1 MSNGINPD
9 DYIPVIVNSLDG
21 RSVTLSMEVIF
32 ESINALG
39 KHPFLVVITSTGLV
53 QARNKGFETLKK
65 TFNTDIITGVMLD
78 SDVMIFPE
86 SFLYEEMKN
95 ALENKYNITSG
106 YVSTYGVVNVLNDD
120 TKQLMKFEEYA
131 KVPNLSPV
139 KRAGLGFYF
148 GVLPLDYHFTFD
160 DSGGEDF
167 KFYDYVNTIQ
177 ETKLAKKIHL
187 GHMKYLSLNI
197 PDYGDA

>member
-1 MSNGINPD
+1 MNSIKPE
-9 DYIPVIVNSLDG
+9 DYIPVIVNSLDS
-21 RSVTLSMEVIF
+21 RSVTLSMEVVF

-65 TFNTDIITGVMLD
+65 TFNTDMMTGLMLD
-78 SDVMIFPE
+78 SDILIYPE
-86 SFLYEEMKN
+86 SFVYEEMKK
-95 ALENKYNITSG
+95 ALDEKYNITTG
-106 YVSTYGVVNVLNDD
+106 YVSTYGVVNILNEE

-131 KVPNLSPV
+131 KIPDLSPI

-148 GVLPLDYHFTFD
+148 GVFPLNYHFTFD

-167 KFYDYVNTIQ
+167 QFYDFVNQIQ
-177 ETKLAKKIHL
+177 PTKLAKKIHL

>member
-1 MSNGINPD
+1 MNSIKPE
-9 DYIPVIVNSLDG
+9 DYIPVIVNSLDS
-21 RSVTLSMEVIF
+21 RSVTLSMEVVF

-65 TFNTDIITGVMLD
+65 TFNTDMMIGLMLD
-78 SDVMIFPE
+78 SDILIYPE
-86 SFLYEEMKN
+86 SFVYEEMKK
-95 ALENKYNITSG
+95 ALEEKYNITTG
-106 YVSTYGVVNVLNDD
+106 YVSTYGVVNILNEE

-131 KVPNLSPV
+131 KIQDLSLI

-148 GVLPLDYHFTFD
+148 GVLPLNYHFTFD

-167 KFYDYVNTIQ
+167 QFYDFVNQIQ
-177 ETKLAKKIHL
+177 PTKLAKKIHL

-197 PDYGDA
+197 PDYGDM

>member
-65 TFNTDIITGVMLD
+65 TFNTDIMTGVMLD

-86 SFLYEEMKN
+86 SDQGKRRRYYLRVLDGDKEYTPRVRSIGKIEEV
-95 ALENKYNITSG
+95 A
-106 YVSTYGVVNVLNDD
+106 
-120 TKQLMKFEEYA
+120 
-131 KVPNLSPV
+131 
-139 KRAGLGFYF
+139 
-148 GVLPLDYHFTFD
+148 
-160 DSGGEDF
+160 
-167 KFYDYVNTIQ
+167 
-177 ETKLAKKIHL
+177 
-187 GHMKYLSLNI
+187 
-197 PDYGDA
+197 